1 MGLGTVGELTG
12 GLSSIRDS
20 PRVDSTQGEN

>member
-1 MGLGTVGELTG
+1 MGLGAVGEITS